1 MFLMRALLRVLG
13 TIWRLLYVIKPFH
26 TTAIEVT
33 SLFYSVDVL

>member
-26 TTAIEVT
+26 TIANEVT